1 MKKKRVFL
9 LLPETYDDANQ
20 CSYFPTTVS
29 FNRSKPDDCVL
40 MNVYEYFRTFCEK
53 KKATELS
60 LDMLAGFDELWYY
73 GAFGITKP
81 MHYILKVAQKLELPI
96 KDVQPISCKDSFSL
110 AYKFALDFHPS
121 QTQDDTYWNQCIK
134 ACGEYTKD
142 NNPLNAYL
150 ILSIIEY
157 FDDIYHKRAPD
168 VPADDL
174 FKGEFRTA
182 LNFAAWT
189 MKNNIKF
196 ADGIDLSKVSKT
208 PTPML
213 KALVDG
219 FYKYYWNRQST
230 LELNEKR
237 RE

>member
-1 MKKKRVFL
+1 MRKRVFL
-9 LLPETYDDANQ
+9 LLPETYADAAS
-20 CSYFPTTVS
+20 CSYFPTTNS
-29 FNRSKPDDCVL
+29 FSRDHSDDFVL
-40 MNVYEYFRTFCEK
+40 INVYEYFRGFYTK
-53 KKATELS
+53 AKATEMS
-60 LDMLAGFDELWYY
+60 LDMLSGFDELWYY

-81 MHYILKVAQKLELPI
+81 MRCILKVAKKLELPI
-96 KDVQPISCKDSFSL
+96 KDLQPISCKESFSL
-110 AYKFALDFHPS
+110 AYKFALEFHPS
-121 QTQDDTYWNQCIK
+121 QTQDDNYWNKCIK

-142 NNPLNAYL
+142 SNPLNAYL

-157 FDDIYHKRAPD
+157 FDNIYHKKTPT

-182 LNFAAWT
+182 LNFAAWA
-189 MKNNIKF
+189 MKNNEKF
-196 ADGIDLSKVSKT
+196 TDGIDPSKVSRT

-230 LELNEKR
+230 LEMN
-237 RE
+237 